1 MIMDSNIEIIK
12 YTTYGTCSKLITV
25 AIKNDIERYVVIDAR
40 YSEIDWLKENITEPS
55 TKIYTFN
62 DDPTEYYIN
71 ITDITKDGVED
82 LLSWSIRYIY
92 ENTENIVD
100 FIDELQSGRYYS
112 HHLNTR
118 NNCTKISY
126 EELLTKLEE
135 RI

>member
-1 MIMDSNIEIIK
+1 MPYINDPKDKDKI
-12 YTTYGTCSKLITV
+12 YLINTESTV
-25 AIKNDIERYVVIDAR
+25 CNDCFYN
-40 YSEIDWLKENITEPS
+40 WLKENITEPS
-55 TKIYTFN
+55 TKVYAFN

-82 LLSWSIRYIY
+82 LLSWSIRYVY
-92 ENTENIVD
+92 ENTENIAE

-118 NNCTKISY
+118 NNCTEISY